1 MSGGCLAFPGWSE
14 PWLLFAP
21 LPPIIKD
28 LTFKFVLKVKFLV
41 SSLRFI

>member
-28 LTFKFVLKVKFLV
+28 LTFKFVLKYIYYFTLAP
-41 SSLRFI
+41 